1 MEDFQPSVRSWHC
14 LRSEAQEY
22 ELHTATIRC
31 NIMRADSMTAKA
43 RQALVLALLL
53 GAVAAP
59 LARAQTFTVIH
70 NFTGGS
76 DGANPLAG
84 FLIDGTTLYGTA
96 SSGGSSRHG
105 VVFAMRSEERR
116 VGKECRSRW

>member
-1 MEDFQPSVRSWHC
+1 
-14 LRSEAQEY
+14 
-22 ELHTATIRC
+22 
-31 NIMRADSMTAKA
+31 MRADSMTAKA

-96 SSGGSSRHG
+96 SSGGSSR
-105 VVFAMRSEERR
+105 
-116 VGKECRSRW
+116 